1 MTADPG
7 TGRPFVGR
15 VEAVEALHRRF
26 EDARAGHGGVTLL
39 IGETGVG
46 KSELILDLLRT
57 IRQRG
62 VQVLEGRAPLLD
74 APPPFSLIRS
84 AIESARGQGG
94 NAPDDGLRFAP
105 EGFLI
110 GFAPRLGDA
119 EALSPVHVED
129 RLLEALG
136 SADDRGE
143 AGRLPLLNGIAA
155 QFLEFTHRGVTVVV
169 LEDLHRAD
177 EPSIAA
183 VEFLARQFRDRPL
196 WIVATLR
203 TPSTLPE
210 DRRARIEGFI
220 ANAHAERIPLRPF
233 TSSEMAEFL
242 RTREPGRTF
251 SSEEIARWH
260 SETGGNPLLLE
271 QLDRRLGTGAPIAP
285 HARATADGPVSLPP
299 LEPAEERVVG
309 VGAVLGPEFGFS
321 LLLRAS
327 GEEEEPLAEIVDRLV
342 GQGILLERSGERL
355 SFSDERLRA
364 RVYDGLTESRRRL
377 LHRHVGEAIEATGNA
392 DLPTIY
398 ALARHYYLGKVD
410 EKAVL
415 YNRTAAD
422 AALSADA
429 PEVAIEHLGRAL
441 ECQRRLAPDDWSAE
455 TELVVELAQQVERV
469 GRLEEAEQMLR
480 SHLSRRGLRARLGP
494 AVVALTELYLARLLT
509 DKGEWSE
516 AEKTIVGILNSAGPG
531 TLDQHPAVL
540 IALHRLRGEAFYYA
554 GKYPEALQEHTEEL
568 RLAREIGNERAHAL
582 AEGRKAN
589 VLAMMGETESAVR
602 DARQAATALE
612 KLGDA
617 SEAAHARLFLGVI
630 IAGLPDDPPRYEEA
644 LRELAEA
651 VRLGER
657 AHNPRH
663 VAWALFNEAD
673 LLRGLGRYDEA
684 AERNARSREILER
697 IGDRFGLV
705 NSMIIGGKILT
716 ERGEYERA
724 EVELLDAYRLVRELK
739 ASADEVD
746 VVLRLAQLSYARG
759 DRASARRRVA
769 ELDRHHLPKLRP
781 DLAAEFERLRSALLA
796 KESAGERPK

>member
-7 TGRPFVGR
+7 SGRPFVGR
-15 VEAVEALHRRF
+15 VETVEALHRRF

-39 IGETGVG
+39 VGETGVG
-46 KSELILDLLRT
+46 KSELIADLLRT
-57 IRQRG
+57 VRQRE

-84 AIESARGQGG
+84 AIESARVQGG
-94 NAPDDGLRFAP
+94 SDTADSPGFAP

-110 GFAPRLGDA
+110 GFAPRLS
-119 EALSPVHVED
+119 EAASLSPVHIEE
-129 RLLEALG
+129 RLLDALG

-155 QFLEFTHRGVTVVV
+155 QFLEFTRRGVTVVV

-177 EPSIAA
+177 EPSLAA

-196 WIVATLR
+196 WIVATSR

-210 DRRARIEGFI
+210 ARRARIEAFI
-220 ANAHAERIPLRPF
+220 AAAHAQRVQLRPF

-242 RTREPGRTF
+242 HQRDPGR
-251 SSEEIARWH
+251 SLSPEEIARWH
-260 SETGGNPLLLE
+260 TETGGYPLLLE
-271 QLDRRLGTGAPIAP
+271 QLDRRLETGGALTPFARSTPDGTL
-285 HARATADGPVSLPP
+285 VLPA
-299 LEPAEERVVG
+299 LDRDEERAVG
-309 VGAVLGPEFGFS
+309 VGAVLGPEFSFP

-327 GEEEEPLAEIVDRLV
+327 GDDEERLAETVDRLV
-342 GQGILLERSGERL
+342 GHGILFERPGERL
-355 SFSDERLRA
+355 TFSDERLRA

-377 LHRHVGEAIEATGNA
+377 LHRRAGEALEATENA

-410 EKAVL
+410 DKAVL

-422 AALSADA
+422 AALGADA
-429 PEVAIEHLGRAL
+429 PEVAIEHLARAL
-441 ECQRRLAPDDWSAE
+441 ECQRRLAPDDWGAE

-469 GRLEEAEQMLR
+469 GRLEEAEKMLR
-480 SHLSRRGLRARLGP
+480 SHLGRKGLRERLGP
-494 AVVALTELYLARLLT
+494 AVIALTELYLARLLT

-516 AEKTIVGILNSAGPG
+516 AEKTIVGILDSAGPG
-531 TLDQHPAVL
+531 TLEGHPAVL
-540 IALHRLRGEAFYYA
+540 MALHRLRGEAFYYA
-554 GKYPEALQEHTEEL
+554 GKYPEALREHSQELGLAGEE
-568 RLAREIGNERAHAL
+568 GNERARAL
-582 AEGRKAN
+582 AEGRRAN

-602 DARQAATALE
+602 DARHAATTLE
-612 KLGDA
+612 RLGDL

-630 IAGLPDDPPRYEEA
+630 IAGLPNEPSQYEEA
-644 LRELAEA
+644 LKELAAA
-651 VRLGER
+651 VLLGER

-673 LLRGLGRYDEA
+673 LLRGLGRHEEA
-684 AERNARSREILER
+684 TERNVRSREILER

-705 NSMIIGGKILT
+705 NSMIIAGKILT
-716 ERGEYERA
+716 DRGEYERA

-769 ELDRHHLPKLRP
+769 ELDRHQLPKLRP
-781 DLAAEFERLRSALLA
+781 DLALEFEHLRSALLA
-796 KESAGERPK
+796 KEAAGGHSK